1 MAKTAKVAI
10 SLPEEVLAAVE
21 REIQGSGESRSQFF
35 RRAVETMFKL
45 QHEQAL
51 NEQYI
56 RGYEQMPEMHEEVEV
71 ARTTARITLAE
82 EIWE

>member
-1 MAKTAKVAI
+1 MAKTAKVGI

-21 REIQGSGESRSQFF
+21 REIQVSGESRSQFF
-35 RRAVETMFKL
+35 RRAIETLFKL

-56 RGYEQMPEMHEEVEV
+56 RGYEQVPETHEEVEA
-71 ARTTARITLAE
+71 ARSTASTMLAE
-82 EIWE
+82 EVWE